1 MTELIATRAFA
12 GIGGGGMSTIVS
24 IVLSDVVPLRSRGV
38 LNMIWAIGSASGAP
52 LGGFLADTIGWRW
65 AFLIQVP
72 IAMLAFVAVS
82 LSLHLPKLDNS
93 DFYAKLKRVDFAG
106 SIALIVTIF
115 ALLFG
120 LDRGGNVSWRD
131 NFTMLALG
139 ASLLS
144 FLLFGIIETRIASEP
159 FAPKRII
166 FNQSLIA
173 GYLVN
178 FFGIAAAMNLIFQ
191 ISLYLQAVQGK
202 TASAAG
208 LWLVLG
214 VLGGLAGSLGGG
226 LTIQA
231 TGKFHLITVL
241 SYGVQFLGTGLVNFS
256 TGLLF
261 HSTFWLGVGL
271 AIASLGNGCGITTS
285 LIALIANAG
294 QEDQAIATAVSYL
307 FRSLGAVVG
316 VSFGSTLVQETIRT
330 YLRGNLSG
338 RDVEEII
345 LRVRESLSYVE
356 TLDPETRAVVKV
368 SSKLLGLVCVCP
380 ISKTFPDPEA
390 FSNPT
395 ALESRVEV
403 AKSSPSITEELL
415 QELSIAL
422 SRLTKDLAD
431 ATGSLPSYDQRQY
444 EEHLKALE
452 KSLGELRS
460 KSKPKSKFAF
470 KRKSPATHPPV
481 SPVPSSVAQIR
492 TTVSP
497 EAPTTNMTLSSR
509 SRQYLTLDSLPK
521 STSREDLAISHLDH
535 CIVNLIPSQDKDARA
550 PHPRLDISTVHVRNL
565 KDTVL
570 IIPPID
576 GSILLHDLTRC
587 TIVIGSA
594 CTPLE
599 T

>member
-1 MTELIATRAFA
+1 MSDETSPLLRSESSVDNRSYIENGVDAVTRDPENQPEHSAKYYLAFVIPMSIGIFLASMDGTIVVSSYAAIGSELNQLQNTSWIATAYMLTTTSFQPLYGKLSDIFGRKACLLFAYTIFAIGCLGCGLARNMTELIASRAFA

-24 IVLSDVVPLRSRGV
+24 IVLSDVVPLRSRGTWQGV

-356 TLDPETRAVVKV
+356 TLDPETRAVVKGAYAQAVQV
-368 SSKLLGLVCVCP
+368 SLGFSVAMSAC
-380 ISKTFPDPEA
+380 A
-390 FSNPT
+390 FVASVFIKET
-395 ALESRVEV
+395 ALR
-403 AKSSPSITEELL
+403 
-415 QELSIAL
+415 
-422 SRLTKDLAD
+422 
-431 ATGSLPSYDQRQY
+431 
-444 EEHLKALE
+444 
-452 KSLGELRS
+452 
-460 KSKPKSKFAF
+460 
-470 KRKSPATHPPV
+470 RK
-481 SPVPSSVAQIR
+481 
-492 TTVSP
+492 
-497 EAPTTNMTLSSR
+497 
-509 SRQYLTLDSLPK
+509 
-521 STSREDLAISHLDH
+521 
-535 CIVNLIPSQDKDARA
+535 
-550 PHPRLDISTVHVRNL
+550 
-565 KDTVL
+565 
-570 IIPPID
+570 
-576 GSILLHDLTRC
+576 
-587 TIVIGSA
+587 
-594 CTPLE
+594 
-599 T
+599 